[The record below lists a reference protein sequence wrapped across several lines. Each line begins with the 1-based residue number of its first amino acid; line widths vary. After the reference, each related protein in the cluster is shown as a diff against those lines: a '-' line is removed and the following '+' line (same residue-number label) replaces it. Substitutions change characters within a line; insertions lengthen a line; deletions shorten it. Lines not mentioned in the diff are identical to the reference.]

1 MGKWRENRDMSTID
15 DVIYFFETEIERSK
29 LWRDCTESDCFNGV
43 QVGLKE
49 AKKLQDRHIKYC
61 QNIIDRIRS
70 NSL

>member
-1 MGKWRENRDMSTID
+1 MNDIN
-15 DVIYFFETEIERSK
+15 DVIHFFEAEIERSK

-61 QNIIDRIRS
+61 
-70 NSL
+70 